1 MNRPA
6 WGRLLFR
13 LYAVGVVQLVI
24 VALAAIVIAVSIA
37 KIPARWDMRALTT
50 RLAPLADR
58 PADLAK
64 ELAERK
70 DKDGLLLSVY
80 DEKEKLIAT
89 NVTPPLDV
97 PPWLASRTPPAGA
110 APADPSRDGP
120 PPWPPGMSH
129 PPPFG
134 DPGPPGPHGPSGRRG
149 PPDGRGPSIGPPPP
163 PLDSWLPLV
172 HDEQPPLDRPPRP
185 PDAFATLPVQGHD
198 GILVARFERR
208 EPSRMPPLLTF
219 LSGLGVVGLG
229 AFLTARWIARP
240 LERLAKTARALGKG
254 DLDARADLKR
264 QDELGEVGRA
274 FDEMAERIRALL
286 LSEKELL
293 ANVAHELRTPLA
305 RIRVAL
311 EIAAEGDA
319 AAARASLDEITVD
332 LSELETLVDDI
343 LTATRLEMSEGR
355 PGRGGFLLHVEEVA
369 PRALAERAA
378 ERFRARHPDRTLDVA
393 FVSDLPLLHV
403 DPVLCRRVIDNV
415 LENAHKYTPDPS
427 RPIRLAVSRT
437 VEGVVFDVEDNGI
450 GIPDDDLP
458 RVFTAFFRSERS
470 RSRGTGGVGLGLT
483 LAKRI
488 VDAHG
493 GAIRAKSARDAGT
506 TVTVVFPVEALPS

>member
-1 MNRPA
+1 
-6 WGRLLFR
+6 
-13 LYAVGVVQLVI
+13 
-24 VALAAIVIAVSIA
+24 
-37 KIPARWDMRALTT
+37 
-50 RLAPLADR
+50 
-58 PADLAK
+58 
-64 ELAERK
+64 
-70 DKDGLLLSVY
+70 
-80 DEKEKLIAT
+80 
-89 NVTPPLDV
+89 
-97 PPWLASRTPPAGA
+97 
-110 APADPSRDGP
+110 
-120 PPWPPGMSH
+120 
-129 PPPFG
+129 
-134 DPGPPGPHGPSGRRG
+134 
-149 PPDGRGPSIGPPPP
+149 
-163 PLDSWLPLV
+163 
-172 HDEQPPLDRPPRP
+172 
-185 PDAFATLPVQGHD
+185 
-198 GILVARFERR
+198 
-208 EPSRMPPLLTF
+208 
-219 LSGLGVVGLG
+219 
-229 AFLTARWIARP
+229 
-240 LERLAKTARALGKG
+240 
-254 DLDARADLKR
+254 
-264 QDELGEVGRA
+264 
-274 FDEMAERIRALL
+274 MAERIRALL